1 MGRSS
6 RQRPNFIR
14 RSSPLTHLEKSR
26 LRGTPLHFLSPIF
39 CARFTEIAVGVHSG
53 LIYGGPHRELGSIL
67 EVSSSGLQDLH
78 DKQALSRISQKRDYG
93 GPPPKLVNMAD
104 RRTFERLSDRA
115 VHRREIDALQQTY
128 LARQRDFQGS
138 PNSGASQICSPSER
152 RGPAPCPG
160 ILGRVSPGAGP

>member
-1 MGRSS
+1 MITWNPIAFFVPIFLCAIYRDCC
-6 RQRPNFIR
+6 R
-14 RSSPLTHLEKSR
+14 RSFGSY
-26 LRGTPLHFLSPIF
+26 LRGTSSRAWLFFGGIF
-39 CARFTEIAVGVHSG
+39 V
-53 LIYGGPHRELGSIL
+53 
-67 EVSSSGLQDLH
+67 GLQDLH